1 MLMTQNHIKST
12 IYTLEEAQSL
22 NLPTKNVNY
31 HGLGKDLLIKAI
43 DNLDNPK
50 AIYKSNNNNYII
62 VTEFKDQNGND
73 IIVPVQINGKGRYND
88 LYIDE
93 NQIKSAYG
101 KNNLNNYIKK
111 NEFKEIYKK
120 IEETDFNEGIQYSNV
135 ADSSTNNSIPQNAKK
150 VKDNKGRALTQSQQD
165 YFKNSKVKD
174 ENGNLL
180 TMYHS
185 TDADFNEFTYDNMGK
200 NGLAYGQGFYF
211 TDNEKAKNAYGN
223 NAKTVYLNIEK
234 PMQIGERTMT
244 KADFQRLIEA
254 VNEKT
259 NGQVEADYGSIQNAL
274 QDYEYGGD
282 DIDLVN
288 GLKNESGLSNKDF
301 YKLLRDTL
309 GYDGI
314 KANNTTNGQDGNY
327 WIAFNSD
334 QIKNIDNTNPT
345 NNPDIRYSKQSDK
358 WQQFLDKNFPSRG
371 TTNQLSDM
379 KQILPTKESSKT
391 VLEAK
396 KQEIAPNTTEEA
408 SVPLRT
414 SEEIAKDNQISD
426 LEAIREESDQVNIP
440 SKKIAEQVE
449 KELANKEIEKSPT
462 IDFIKEKRS
471 KEKTKFTEIKDE
483 LAQKFVN
490 KGHYIDKLAKASK
503 NQRLTWLYDRTMNS
517 FNEAQ
522 ISIGD
527 NQINSN
533 GEVVGKSII
542 DIFKPA
548 EEKKLTKE
556 FNDYLLNKHNIARY
570 GYEKGVFG
578 TEVSAEQSKQIVDY
592 YEKKHPEFKEWGE
605 EASKYNDNNLV
616 DLVDN
621 GLVSDEMY
629 KKLRNM
635 YPDYVPTFRDITEDM
650 SNFTVDDRVGTNT
663 LKKATGSNLDILSVQ
678 ESMAEQTLAI
688 KKAIRMNNLGLEL
701 YNTLHPSKS
710 DIILS
715 GVEFDPSA
723 MMTLNGDVV
732 EKNTDGTNMFTIF
745 DDGEMKTFKIS
756 DELYSAFKKD
766 TLQNKINNS
775 KAAKALLTPLE
786 KLSKFQREL
795 LTTYSIGF
803 SLNNPI
809 KDFSNALVNT
819 KFSDLKF
826 IKNYP
831 KALYN
836 LATKGD
842 WYKSYKNNG
851 GYANTYFDYDKGL
864 LPTKTKNPIKKFA
877 NKIAAVNEVLEQAP
891 RLTEYIST
899 IENGGTIDEAL
910 YNAADVTVN
919 FKRGGDI
926 TKAVN
931 KYGANF
937 LNASVQGLD
946 KTYRNIIGQNGVKG
960 YTRLM
965 LNATIASIAPAI
977 INNLVLGD
985 DDDYEELPDYI
996 KDNYFLFKI
1005 GDNKFFRIP
1014 KGNVSA
1020 VVGSI
1025 ARRANDAVEGK
1036 EVNWK
1041 SLVDTTVNQL
1051 APNNP
1056 VTDNVLAPLIQAK
1069 NNKAW
1074 YGGDIV
1080 STRLQKLPAAEQ
1092 YDEKTDSISK
1102 FLGKT
1107 LNISPKKINYVLDQY
1122 SGGIGDVILPTLTP
1136 QAEND
1141 ILEDKFTTNSTMK
1154 SRYPSEFFS
1163 KSDELQ
1169 IASNSENA
1177 TDEDKLKYM
1186 LMNELKSGKNFK
1198 IDGETIST
1206 GISDLY
1212 VQKRA
1217 IQNSSVNDKEKKEEL
1232 EKVQKQI
1239 NTLARYGIENSDNIE
1254 IDGNTA
1260 TIPGSDFKWIN
1271 ENGTWKKVDDKTK
1284 TKLKQNNISLESYAN
1299 YQDKVARYKSNLQ
1312 DDESLKQAD
1321 KIKILRNM
1329 KMSDKDKKGIYSAFV
1344 GTTDTAYDNIK
1355 NNVKINDYLDYKTD
1369 VSGLTKNTE
1378 KIQKLK
1384 QANYSSQTKQII
1396 YENTIGKDDEA
1407 YAAVKNV
1414 VPIDSYLDYKS
1425 QSFYADK
1432 DSNGKSISGSRKQKI
1447 VDYLNSSYMRYE
1459 DKLIILG
1466 MNNKL
1471 SSSELSLVFNYVNSQ
1486 SIPTNQKIAILKKV
1500 KGFTVNGNNVNW

>member
-1 MLMTQNHIKST
+1 MISDIIKKKVKGADYVVDGEKIRAT
-12 IYTLEEAQSL
+12 GDTAGKLIYGSIKFDSKIPKRLRNELKTNIIANLENIISNSVVYKEGSL
-22 NLPTKNVNY
+22 DRKSHDFADTFDKRRSIVNY
-31 HGLGKDLLIKAI
+31 ND
-43 DNLDNPK
+43 
-50 AIYKSNNNNYII
+50 NNYI
-62 VTEFKDQNGND
+62 VTFNIGKKGG
-73 IIVPVQINGKGRYND
+73 INT
-88 LYIDE
+88 LYGID
-93 NQIKSAYG
+93 S
-101 KNNLNNYIKK
+101 IKK
-111 NEFKEIYKK
+111 TQKNKLSFPKPQ
-120 IEETDFNEGIQYSNV
+120 TNV
-135 ADSSTNNSIPQNAKK
+135 VDRSKAVGPTKLIDSIPQNGTKI
-150 VKDNKGRALTQSQQD
+150 NTNR
-165 YFKNSKVKD
+165 
-174 ENGNLL
+174 ENVNL
-180 TMYHS
+180 
-185 TDADFNEFTYDNMGK
+185 
-200 NGLAYGQGFYF
+200 
-211 TDNEKAKNAYGN
+211 
-223 NAKTVYLNIEK
+223 
-234 PMQIGERTMT
+234 PMQTNVNQT
-244 KADFQRLIEA
+244 KP
-254 VNEKT
+254 
-259 NGQVEADYGSIQNAL
+259 
-274 QDYEYGGD
+274 
-282 DIDLVN
+282 
-288 GLKNESGLSNKDF
+288 
-301 YKLLRDTL
+301 DTL
-309 GYDGI
+309 
-314 KANNTTNGQDGNY
+314 
-327 WIAFNSD
+327 
-334 QIKNIDNTNPT
+334 
-345 NNPDIRYSKQSDK
+345 
-358 WQQFLDKNFPSRG
+358 L
-371 TTNQLSDM
+371 
-379 KQILPTKESSKT
+379 
-391 VLEAK
+391 
-396 KQEIAPNTTEEA
+396 
-408 SVPLRT
+408 PLRT
-414 SEEIAKDNQISD
+414 TEQIANDNNISD
-426 LEAIREESDQVNIP
+426 IEAMKEETEQVNIP

-449 KELANKEIEKSPT
+449 KELASRDIEKSPT
-462 IDFIKEKRS
+462 IDYIKEKRS
-471 KEKTKFTEIKDE
+471 KEKTTFKQIKDE

-490 KGHYIDKLAKASK
+490 KGHYIDKLAKQTK
-503 NQRLTWLYDRTMNS
+503 NEKLTWLYDRTMNS

-592 YEKKHPEFKEWGE
+592 YEKKYPEFKEWGE

-710 DIILS
+710 DVILS

-1212 VQKRA
+1212 AQKRA
-1217 IQNSSVNDKEKKEEL
+1217 IQNSSVSDKEKKEEL

-1369 VSGLTKNTE
+1369 VSGLTKNNE